1 MTGTYPGIVV
11 MELSQTT
18 QSVLKKHLGESM
30 RDYRTAK
37 GLTQEILIQ
46 KMGSVGVHYD
56 RSKVSNRERAK
67 VRPEDDH
74 IRAFGKVLDLPP
86 SVVESLIERAGLA
99 WRKRVSPKREASL
112 PEKFGQPGAT
122 EVDADANKGPVISY
136 AGNAVGQILSR
147 FVLPG
152 LAVAAPGVVLAAFG
166 WNAAWVLALYA
177 CLAIGLVLGQAFLRL
192 RRSNDLRELLF
203 VSLFLLLST
212 PLLQFPLTRMDHY
225 GWYALGDLAGTPV
238 PLLLALLVN
247 LVIALAAAMMS
258 DHLWRWQYA
267 DASDERRAYARSGW
281 VVLPPLAFV
290 YCTQVLFSNVG
301 GWIYFLILMT
311 VLAGVFTALVVL
323 REMTFVRPVGA
334 ASPCCGLPW
343 PLSSSFWCLRLLVS
357 SWGTWTPA
365 SWPCPTTISPVMGGR
380 LRGVGISRGRTDGA
394 VTNRVSLGIV
404 NKPDLHANRHR
415 RTPGGGYPQPEG
427 PRPAGIGGSGRCG
440 LPAGRAGRD
449 QWLEPDQRRNGGR

>member
-1 MTGTYPGIVV
+1 

-56 RSKVSNRERAK
+56 RSKVSNWERAK
-67 VRPEDDH
+67 ERPKDDH

-99 WRKRVSPKREASL
+99 WRKRISPKREASL

-122 EVDADANKGPVISY
+122 DVEAGANKGPFTSY
-136 AGNAVGQILSR
+136 AGNVVGQILSR

-203 VSLFLLLST
+203 ASLFFLLST

-225 GWYALGDLAGTPV
+225 GLYALGDLAGTPV

-247 LVIALAAAMMS
+247 LVIALAAAMMF

-323 REMTFVRPVGA
+323 RDDHVRAAGWSGPSLLWPTVAVIIVLLVLGA
-334 ASPCCGLPW
+334 AGI
-343 PLSSSFWCLRLLVS
+343 LVGYLDTS
-357 SWGTWTPA
+357 VLAVPDHNLFRSWAVDFGALGYPEA
-365 SWPCPTTISPVMGGR
+365 ELMER
-380 LRGVGISRGRTDGA
+380 LRIGFLWGSLTSLTYMLIVIGGHLLAAILSLRVRDPRESGVGDDA
-394 VTNRVSLGIV
+394 
-404 NKPDLHANRHR
+404 AF
-415 RTPGGGYPQPEG
+415 PQAG
-427 PRPAGIGGSGRCG
+427 PAGTRG
-440 LPAGRAGRD
+440 
-449 QWLEPDQRRNGGR
+449 